1 MQDATAAAG
10 GAGDMD
16 IASIKEGPGSG
27 NEDGEGNEAQASRE
41 ALAESLQVNN

>member
-1 MQDATAAAG
+1 
-10 GAGDMD
+10 MD

-27 NEDGEGNEAQASRE
+27 NEGGEGNEAQASRE